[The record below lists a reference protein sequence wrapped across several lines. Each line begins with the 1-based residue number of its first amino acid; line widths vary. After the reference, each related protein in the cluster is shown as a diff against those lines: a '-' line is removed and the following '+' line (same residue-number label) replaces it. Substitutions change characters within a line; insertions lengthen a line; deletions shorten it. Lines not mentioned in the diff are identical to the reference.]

1 MKPSRIDPEAIRSR
15 LRQAQGRDYWKTL
28 EELTNTEEFQ
38 RWAEDEFPHRS
49 IEWLRSPNRREALR
63 LMAAS
68 FALAG
73 LTGCTVQPQEQI
85 VPYVRQ
91 PEQLVPGRPLFF
103 ATAMPICGYGLGLL
117 VESHEGRPT
126 KVEGNPAHPGSLGAT
141 DAFAQASVLTLYDPD
156 RSRAV
161 TFRNRITTW
170 PRFLTEAAGIR
181 ERQSATGGAGLRFL
195 LGATSSPT
203 LAEEIRELQAAYPK
217 ALWHFYEPV
226 GGAGA
231 RSAAVFGRR
240 LHPIFDLTAVDVIL
254 SLDADFL
261 ASGPGCLVYSRQFAD
276 RRRVT
281 GDIKNMNRL
290 YVAEPALTSTG
301 SVADHRLPIR
311 AVDVEPLARALAR
324 EVGAA
329 VEEAPGKPGD
339 AQRAWIKAAA
349 ADLQRARGRSLVV
362 AGEGQPPAVHALAYV
377 INEALGNAGRT
388 VRYTEPVLLNTED
401 YMQSLGALAEAMR
414 QGQVDTLVIAG
425 TNPVYTA
432 PADLGFA
439 EAMAL
444 VPTRIHLGLYRDE
457 TAELCQWHIPETHF
471 LESWGDV
478 RAYDGT
484 VSIIQPLIK
493 PLYDGRSIYEFLAAF
508 TTAPDRRG
516 YDMIRAYWRKQSGST
531 DFETFWRTVLHN
543 GVVPNT
549 QASSVAAAANAGAI
563 PPPAPS
569 AEIVA
574 TNVEIVFRPD
584 PTVWDGRF
592 ANNGWL
598 QELPKPIS
606 KLTWDNAALISPAT
620 AKALGLR
627 DEDVV
632 EVSYRGRSVR
642 APVLVMPGHADDS
655 VTVHLGYG
663 RRRAGS
669 VAQGRGF
676 DAYQLRT
683 FDRPWFGEGVE
694 IRKLGE
700 TYSLARTQ
708 GHHEMG
714 RRDLVRSVTLKEL
727 LKNSASTAH
736 EGQHPALSLYP
747 EYAYFGY
754 AWGMVIDQGI
764 CTGCSACVV
773 ACQAENNIPVVGK
786 AQVLRSREMHW
797 LRIDVYYRGE
807 PENPDVYHQPML
819 CQHCERAPCEPVC
832 PVAATVH
839 SADGLNQMVYNR
851 CVGTRY
857 CSNNCPYKVRRF
869 NFFLYSDWYT
879 PSLYAMRNPNVTVR
893 SRGVMEKCTF
903 CVQRIESAKIQ
914 ASKMNRRVEEGEIVT
929 ACQAA
934 CPTRA
939 IHFGDLNNPNSA
951 VAQMRRH
958 QLGYQVLAEL
968 DTQPRIS
975 YLEVVRN
982 PNSEMPEA

>member
-1 MKPSRIDPEAIRSR
+1 
-15 LRQAQGRDYWKTL
+15 
-28 EELTNTEEFQ
+28 EEFQ

-49 IEWLRSPNRREALR
+49 TEWLRSPDRREALR

-68 FALAG
+68 LALAG

-103 ATAMPICGYGLGLL
+103 ATAMPMCGYGSGLL
-117 VESHEGRPT
+117 VESHEARPT

-161 TFRNRITTW
+161 VFHNRITSW
-170 PRFLTEAAGIR
+170 PRFLTVAAGIR
-181 ERQSATGGAGLRFL
+181 ERHSATGGAGLRFL

-203 LAEEIRELQAAYPK
+203 LAEEIRELQAIYPK
-217 ALWHFYEPV
+217 AQWHFYEPV
-226 GGAGA
+226 GGTGAG
-231 RSAAVFGRR
+231 SAAVFGRP
-240 LHPIFDLTAVDVIL
+240 LHPIFDLTLADVIL

-261 ASGPGCLVYSRQFAD
+261 ACGPGCLVYARQFAD

-281 GDIKNMNRL
+281 GDIRNMNRL
-290 YVAEPALTSTG
+290 YVAEPAITSTG

-311 AVDVEPLARALAR
+311 AVDVEPLARALAA

-329 VEEAPGKPGD
+329 VEEAPGKLSET
-339 AQRAWIKAAA
+339 QRAWVKAAA
-349 ADLQRARGRSLVV
+349 ADLRRARGHSVV
-362 AGEGQPPAVHALAYV
+362 IAGEGQPPAVHALAHV
-377 INEALGNAGRT
+377 MNEALGNAGRT
-388 VRYTEPVLLNTED
+388 VRYTEPVVLGTED
-401 YMQSLGALAEAMR
+401 YMGSLGALTAAMR

-432 PADLGFA
+432 PADLEFA
-439 EAMAL
+439 EAMAR

-457 TAELCQWHIPETHF
+457 TAELCQWHIPEAHF

-484 VSIIQPLIK
+484 VSIIQPLIE

-508 TTAPDRRG
+508 TSAPDRRG
-516 YDMIRAYWRKQSGST
+516 YDMIRAYWRRQSGAA
-531 DFETFWRTVLHN
+531 DFETFWRTALHN
-543 GVVPNT
+543 GIVPNT
-549 QASSVAAAANAGAI
+549 QASPVAAAANAAAI
-563 PPPAPS
+563 PPSAPPAEAP
-569 AEIVA
+569 A

-598 QELPKPIS
+598 QELPKPVS

-620 AKALGLR
+620 AKALGVK

-632 EVSYRGRSVR
+632 ELSYRGRAVR
-642 APVLVMPGHADDS
+642 APVLVMPGHADNS

-663 RRRAGS
+663 RKGGGS
-669 VAQGRGF
+669 VALGRGF
-676 DAYQLRT
+676 DAYRLRT

-700 TYSLARTQ
+700 KYSLARTQ
-708 GHHEMG
+708 GHYEMG
-714 RRDLVRSVTLKEL
+714 RRDLVRSATLPEV
-727 LKNSASTAH
+727 LKNSGAGH
-736 EGQHPALSLYP
+736 EGHHPALSLYP
-747 EYAYFGY
+747 GYAYLGY

-786 AQVLRSREMHW
+786 GQVLRSREMHW
-797 LRIDVYYRGE
+797 LRIDVYYRGA
-807 PENPDVYHQPML
+807 PEKPDVYHQPML
-819 CQHCERAPCEPVC
+819 CQHCEMAPCEPVC

-869 NFFLYSDWYT
+869 NFFLYADWYT

-903 CVQRIESAKIQ
+903 CIQRIESAKIQ
-914 ASKMNRRVEEGEIVT
+914 AAKTNRRVEEGEVVT

-939 IHFGDLNNPNSA
+939 IHFGDLNNPRSA
-951 VAQMRRH
+951 VAQMRGH
-958 QLGYQVLAEL
+958 PLGYQVLAEL
-968 DTQPRIS
+968 DTRPRIS

-982 PNSEMPEA
+982 PNPEMRQA